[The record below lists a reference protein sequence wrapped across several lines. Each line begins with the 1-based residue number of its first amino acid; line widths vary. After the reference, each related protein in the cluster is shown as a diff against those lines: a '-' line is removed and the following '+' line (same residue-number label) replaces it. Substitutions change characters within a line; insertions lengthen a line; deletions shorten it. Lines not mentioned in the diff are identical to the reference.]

1 MKKVKSKNRR
11 LKNRCS
17 KNNRLKK
24 SRQKNKRKNRQP
36 KSEQAKNNQPE
47 NKQQK
52 YGQPESSQSE
62 NNQPESKQ
70 QKCEQTESS
79 QSKNNQPQ
87 KLKKRG
93 TAQKIFTAVGIA
105 LCVFLIPIVISNLIL
120 SIKGYTNKDEVPS
133 LFSILPMYVITDSM
147 VPTIDSGD
155 LIFVKKI
162 TPTDIAVDDII
173 AFFDP
178 ESMKDTMIIHRVK
191 EISTDG
197 DGNLT
202 FRTKGDANNVYD
214 TFIITG
220 ENLVG
225 RYVFRLRGLGSV
237 AMFMQTPYGLI
248 ITISIP
254 LLMLFVYEI
263 IYQLI
268 SIKKDRDND
277 KKADIEKEPE

>member
-1 MKKVKSKNRR
+1 MKKVKSKNNR
-11 LKNRCS
+11 LKNS
-17 KNNRLKK
+17 QQKNN
-24 SRQKNKRKNRQP
+24 RKNRQP
-36 KSEQAKNNQPE
+36 KSEQAK
-47 NKQQK
+47 
-52 YGQPESSQSE
+52 

-79 QSKNNQPQ
+79 QSENNQPQ
-87 KLKKRG
+87 KPKKRG
-93 TAQKIFTAVGIA
+93 TAQKIFAAVCIT
-105 LCVFLIPIVISNLIL
+105 LCVLFIPFVITNLVL
-120 SIKGYTNKDEVPS
+120 SIKGYTNKNEVPS
-133 LFSILPMYVITDSM
+133 VFSIFPMYVITDSM
-147 VPTIDSGD
+147 EPTINSGD
-155 LIFVKKI
+155 LIFVKKV
-162 TPTDIAVDDII
+162 TPTDIAVDDVI

-191 EISTDG
+191 EISTDE

-202 FRTKGDANNVYD
+202 FRTKGDANNVFD

-220 ENLVG
+220 ENVVG
-225 RYVFRLRGLGSV
+225 RYVFRLRWLGSV

-254 LLMLFVYEI
+254 LLMLFVYEL

-277 KKADIEKEPE
+277 KKADIETEALSEQNHNREQ